1 MQSLTLTAYCLKV
14 DRQMSHSHS
23 KRRPITALQGW
34 FLAPADLISL
44 LRLPLAGA
52 FLLLFDAK
60 AGAQLSACI
69 GVALLAQASDH
80 LDGYLARNLERSP
93 LIGWLFDSLADRV
106 FYVAALLAFASAYG
120 LALPLIGLFVLREI
134 GLYVLRVWVGD
145 FELRRPGFRKY
156 ALAHAALVRCGIAF
170 GCLIPWGLLPGT
182 QQDQI
187 LSLSLCFTTAI
198 AFGYFCLVLLMR
210 SAKTPLRV

>member
-1 MQSLTLTAYCLKV
+1 
-14 DRQMSHSHS
+14 MSHSHS
-23 KRRPITALQGW
+23 KRRPIVGLPVR
-34 FLAPADLISL
+34 FLAFADLISL

-52 FLLLFDAK
+52 FLLLFEAK
-60 AGAQLSACI
+60 AGLQLGVCI

-134 GLYVLRVWVGD
+134 GLYVLRACLGD
-145 FELRRPGFRKY
+145 FELRRSGFRKY
-156 ALAHAALVRCGIAF
+156 ALAHAALVRCGIVF
-170 GCLIPWGLLPGT
+170 GCVIPWGLLPGT
-182 QQDQI
+182 RQDQI
-187 LSLSLCFTTAI
+187 LGLSLCFITAI
-198 AFGYFCLVLLMR
+198 AFGYFCLALLVR
-210 SAKTPLRV
+210 SAKTPLPDLGGFLKPAAK